1 MSKKDSNLRI
11 GFHSIES
18 IVENTPEIIKKVIL
32 PAKRNDQRLNNL
44 KTSLEKA
51 GISFE
56 NSSKLK
62 QEPEAYIKEQE
73 EKNFKDLKGYINAF
87 DGSPLLLILDNV
99 IDPRNLG
106 ACIRSAAVTGVD
118 AVIINKHHCAPSN
131 SISHKVAA
139 GGFEFVNIFHV
150 TNLVNCFKYLKEGG
164 IHISGL
170 SEHAKE
176 SYTDYNFIDPC
187 ALVMG
192 SEEAGIR
199 KKTLEKCDNVINL
212 ASNSRFKSF
221 NVSVATGIILSE
233 AARQRNKV

>member
-87 DGSPLLLILDNV
+87 EGSPLLLILDNV

-106 ACIRSAAVTGVD
+106 ACIRSAG
-118 AVIINKHHCAPSN
+118 CYWCRMR
-131 SISHKVAA
+131 
-139 GGFEFVNIFHV
+139 
-150 TNLVNCFKYLKEGG
+150 LL
-164 IHISGL
+164 
-170 SEHAKE
+170 
-176 SYTDYNFIDPC
+176 
-187 ALVMG
+187 
-192 SEEAGIR
+192 
-199 KKTLEKCDNVINL
+199 
-212 ASNSRFKSF
+212 
-221 NVSVATGIILSE
+221 
-233 AARQRNKV
+233 

>member
-1 MSKKDSNLRI
+1 MSDKDNNVRI

-32 PAKRNDQRLNNL
+32 PAKRDDFRLKNLKERLN
-44 KTSLEKA
+44 EA

-56 NSSKLK
+56 SSFKLK
-62 QEPEAYIKEQE
+62 QEPEAYIKEQSE
-73 EKNFKDLKGYINAF
+73 QSFKDLKSFINNF
-87 DGSPLLLILDNV
+87 KGSPLLLILDNV

-139 GGFEFVNIFHV
+139 GGFEFSNIFHV
-150 TNLVNCFKYLKEGG
+150 TNLINCFKYLKEAG
-164 IHISGL
+164 INISGL
-170 SEHAKE
+170 SEHADEK
-176 SYTDYNFIDPC
+176 YTDYNFKESC

-192 SEEAGIR
+192 SEEGGIR
-199 KKTLEKCDNVINL
+199 KKTLEKCDNIINL
-212 ASNSRFKSF
+212 SSNNRFKSF

-233 AARQRNKV
+233 AVRQRNKV